1 MFYDHTVKKVGLG
14 IDTHFRSIVIKK
26 SWTVNLS
33 DVNRLRRQYN
43 AHVTY
48 LELSDVCEKQ
58 RS

>member
-1 MFYDHTVKKVGLG
+1 MKKVGLEV
-14 IDTHFRSIVIKK
+14 DAHFRPIVKK